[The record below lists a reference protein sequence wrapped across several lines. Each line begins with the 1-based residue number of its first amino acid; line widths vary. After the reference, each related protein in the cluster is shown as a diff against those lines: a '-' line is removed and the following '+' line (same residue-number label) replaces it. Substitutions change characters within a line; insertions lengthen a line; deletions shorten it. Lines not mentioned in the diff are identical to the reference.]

1 MKQKKQIIMLPSEKP
16 SQIIMTGGKL
26 FIYSAERPKSSI
38 VDNSTQHLYILSD
51 EEIKDGDWYYSIE
64 FKVIL
69 QSESTSIEGAVQKI
83 IATTD
88 PDLLSTGDKAIIDY
102 TFKDGIFEIPQ
113 HIIEVYVKNP
123 FDEVEVE
130 YEKTSSALSDY
141 IQRRPINN
149 KAYYK
154 PKLNQDGTLAVSL
167 VEEKMYSREE
177 VINLCENAFDEGSFR
192 EMDFDKWIK
201 ENL

>member
-38 VDNSTQHLYILSD
+38 VDNSPQHLYILSD

-130 YEKTSSALSDY
+130 YW
-141 IQRRPINN
+141 N
-149 KAYYK
+149 KSMAWMKHEPNHY
-154 PKLNQDGTLAVSL
+154 PKLNPDGTLYVSL
-167 VEEKMYSREE
+167 VEEKMYSRKEVEE
-177 VINLCENAFDEGSFR
+177 LCRNSHLLGMKETLPGYPKPETI
-192 EMDFDKWIK
+192 DKWIK

>member
-130 YEKTSSALSDY
+130 YW
-141 IQRRPINN
+141 N
-149 KAYYK
+149 KSMAWMKHEPNHY
-154 PKLNQDGTLAVSL
+154 PKLNPDGTLYVSL
-167 VEEKMYSREE
+167 VEEKMYSRKEVEE
-177 VINLCENAFDEGSFR
+177 LCRNSHLLGMKETLPGYPKPETI
-192 EMDFDKWIK
+192 DKWIK